1 MKDEK
6 AQVAVRLHDPVK
18 LPDTTELLHFH
29 FHFKLPEIKLRISMH
44 LANTIKAFQ

>member
-6 AQVAVRLHDPVK
+6 AQAAVRLHDPVK
-18 LPDTTELLHFH
+18 LPDTTELLH